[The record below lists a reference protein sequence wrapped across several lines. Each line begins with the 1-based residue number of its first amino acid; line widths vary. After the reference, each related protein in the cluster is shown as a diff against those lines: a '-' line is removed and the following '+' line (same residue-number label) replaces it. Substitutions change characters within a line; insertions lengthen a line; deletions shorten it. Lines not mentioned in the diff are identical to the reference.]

1 MDRDP
6 DRSAPMKFWKNLDF
20 VVGAVLLGLIA
31 AIIAEG
37 WQIYRIRQINLA
49 IAKPE
54 AIVVGDESPPE
65 ILFAKA
71 WHLGQSG
78 QFQEALRLYNRIE
91 HRVTR
96 EEYEKV
102 KYNMGQI
109 YLTEAARY
117 WNARG
122 VWAYSEV
129 LTWSALARKAF
140 HDVLV
145 ANPANWDARF
155 NLEFALRIA
164 PPPREQEKAD
174 WTGHKSS
181 VHSIYPGIPGGGP

>member
-1 MDRDP
+1 M
-6 DRSAPMKFWKNLDF
+6 MKSWKHIDS
-20 VVGAVLLGLIA
+20 VVLAILFGLIV

-37 WQIYRIRQINLA
+37 WQLYRIRQINLA
-49 IAKPE
+49 IARPE
-54 AIVVGDESPPE
+54 AIVVEDDSPPE
-65 ILFAKA
+65 IVFAKA
-71 WHLGQSG
+71 WQLGQKG
-78 QFQEALRLYNRIE
+78 EFQEALRLYNRIE
-91 HRVTR
+91 HRVRR
-96 EEYEKV
+96 EELEKV

-117 WNARG
+117 WNEQG

-145 ANPANWDARF
+145 LNPSNWDARF

-164 PPPREQEKAD
+164 PPPREAEKAD
-174 WTGHKSS
+174 WTGQKSS